1 MKTDSLFYRLFQTV
15 PQLLFDLLDRP
26 SDRAAHYQFTSEE
39 LKQTAF
45 RLDGIFRPPDNQPT
59 WPLFFRHWKSTHK

>member
-1 MKTDSLFYRLFQTV
+1 MKTASLFYRLFQTA

-26 SDRAAHYQFTSEE
+26 TDQAAYYQFTSEE

-45 RLDGIFRPPDNQPT
+45 RIDGIFRPPSVQIVADAE
-59 WPLFFRHWKSTHK
+59 SGEDSDDA